1 MLEAEHLAGDLDLDD
16 ERIRH
21 AGQSA
26 EGAAEHLAQLVL
38 ARQPHGVG
46 ERDGVERPLG
56 RAVEREIGAARGLAR
71 LDGHGAHG
79 EDVGLGFQL
88 DVVRQVEL
96 EAIPVDGVPGET
108 GVAQGYGQFS
118 GDHLSTLEDVTRA
131 RVVEPVD
138 AAGPGVGGLG
148 QSGAMTSTASA
159 DTRTAALSA
168 LRELVGRSDAEFH
181 DGQYEAIEALVEGR
195 RRALVVQRTGWGKSA
210 VYFVATL
217 LLRRQG
223 AGPTVLVSPLL
234 ALMRDQIAA
243 AERAGVRAVAINST
257 NAHEW
262 SEVLERLDRD
272 EVDVLLVSPERL
284 NNPAFREQQLPALV
298 RRIGMLVVD
307 EAHCISDW
315 GHDFRPDYRRLRDL
329 IEQMPAAVPVL
340 ATTATANSRVV
351 ADVAEQLG
359 TGAESVE
366 GEVLTIRGPLARA
379 SLRLGVLRLRDSASR
394 LAWLLSHIDDLP
406 GSGIIYTLTVAAA
419 VDTARLLRE
428 HGHEVRAY
436 TGQTDT
442 DERAESEAML
452 KRNEVKALV
461 ATSAL
466 GMGFDKPDL
475 GFVLHLGAPSS
486 PVAYYQQV
494 GRAGRASESADVLL
508 LPGVEDRDIWHYFA
522 TASMPDRERAER
534 VIGALG
540 DQPISTPAL
549 EAMVDIRRTPLE
561 LLLKVLDVDGA
572 VRRVQGGWVSTGQPW
587 TYDAERYE
595 RIAGERRAEQQHMI
609 DYEQTDGCR
618 MEFLQRSLDDDTA
631 APCGRCDN
639 CAGVWF
645 PSEIGESA
653 TTQAAAS
660 LDRVGVPVEPRKA
673 WPTGAD
679 RLDVPV
685 KGRIPAD
692 EQAGEGRALAR
703 LTDLGWGGTLRELF
717 AAGAPDGAVTPQVLG
732 GCVRVLADWGWT
744 ERPVAV
750 VAMPSRSHPLL
761 VDSLA
766 RGIAEIG
773 RLPYL
778 GALDAVN
785 GGPSGQPGGNS
796 VFRLAGLWDRFSAQ
810 HLDIPAGPVLL
821 VDDMADSRWTLTV
834 AARTLRQAGATAVLP
849 FVLAL
854 RG

>member
-1 MLEAEHLAGDLDLDD
+1 
-16 ERIRH
+16 
-21 AGQSA
+21 
-26 EGAAEHLAQLVL
+26 
-38 ARQPHGVG
+38 
-46 ERDGVERPLG
+46 
-56 RAVEREIGAARGLAR
+56 
-71 LDGHGAHG
+71 
-79 EDVGLGFQL
+79 
-88 DVVRQVEL
+88 
-96 EAIPVDGVPGET
+96 
-108 GVAQGYGQFS
+108 
-118 GDHLSTLEDVTRA
+118 
-131 RVVEPVD
+131 
-138 AAGPGVGGLG
+138 
-148 QSGAMTSTASA
+148 MTSSDVAL
-159 DTRTAALSA
+159 RPAALDA
-168 LRELVGRSDAEFH
+168 LRELVGRADADFH
-181 DGQYEAIEALVEGR
+181 DGQYEAIEALVENR
-195 RRALVVQRTGWGKSA
+195 RRALVVQRTAWGKSA

-217 LLRRQG
+217 LLRRRG

-262 SEVLERLDRD
+262 SDVLAQLDRD

-284 NNPAFREQQLPALV
+284 NNPAFREEQLPALV

-329 IEQMPAAVPVL
+329 IGEMPADVPVL

-351 ADVAEQLG
+351 ADVVEQLG
-359 TGAESVE
+359 VGGSGAPD
-366 GEVLTIRGPLARA
+366 VLTIRGPLART
-379 SLRLGVLRLRDSASR
+379 SLRLGVLRLPNSASR
-394 LAWLLSHIDDLP
+394 LAWLLSHLDDLP
-406 GSGIIYTLTVAAA
+406 GSGIIYTLTVSAA

-436 TGQTDT
+436 TGQTDA
-442 DERAESEAML
+442 DERAESEGML

-475 GFVLHLGAPSS
+475 GFVVHLGAPSS

-494 GRAGRASESADVLL
+494 GRAGRASENADVLL

-534 VIGALG
+534 VIAALG
-540 DQPISTPAL
+540 DVPISTPTL

-572 VRRVQGGWVSTGQPW
+572 VRRVQGGWIATGAPW
-587 TYDAERYE
+587 VYDAERYD
-595 RIAGERRAEQQHMI
+595 RIAAERRAEQQHML
-609 DYEQTDGCR
+609 DYEETEGCR
-618 MEFLQRSLDDDTA
+618 MAFLQRTLDDDTA
-631 APCGRCDN
+631 APCGRCDR

-645 PSEIGESA
+645 PQEIGADASA
-653 TTQAAAS
+653 QAGES
-660 LDRVGVPVEPRKA
+660 LDRVGVPIEPRRA

-685 KGRIPAD
+685 KGRIPVE

-703 LTDLGWGGTLRELF
+703 LTDLGWGGTLRGIF
-717 AAGAPDGAVTPQVLG
+717 AAGAADAAVSPEILGA
-732 GCVRVLADWGWT
+732 CVRVLAGWGWD

-750 VAMPSRSHPLL
+750 IAMPSRSRPLL

-778 GALDAVN
+778 GALAPVN
-785 GGPSGQPGGNS
+785 GGPTGQPGGNS
-796 VFRLAGLWDRFSAQ
+796 VFRLAGLWDRFGADG
-810 HLDIPAGPVLL
+810 LDVPAGPVLL
-821 VDDMADSRWTLTV
+821 VDDLADSRWTLTI
-834 AARTLRQAGATAVLP
+834 AARTLRRAGATAVLP
-849 FVLAL
+849 FALAL

>member
-1 MLEAEHLAGDLDLDD
+1 MTSNTATAGIRDRALEAL
-16 ERIRH
+16 
-21 AGQSA
+21 
-26 EGAAEHLAQLVL
+26 
-38 ARQPHGVG
+38 
-46 ERDGVERPLG
+46 
-56 RAVEREIGAARGLAR
+56 RA
-71 LDGHGAHG
+71 
-79 EDVGLGFQL
+79 
-88 DVVRQVEL
+88 
-96 EAIPVDGVPGET
+96 
-108 GVAQGYGQFS
+108 
-118 GDHLSTLEDVTRA
+118 
-131 RVVEPVD
+131 
-138 AAGPGVGGLG
+138 
-148 QSGAMTSTASA
+148 
-159 DTRTAALSA
+159 
-168 LRELVGRSDAEFH
+168 LVGRPDAVFH
-181 DGQYEAIEALVEGR
+181 DGQFEAIEALVADR

-217 LLRRQG
+217 LLRQAG

-262 SEVLERLDRD
+262 ADVLAQLDRD

-284 NNPAFREQQLPALV
+284 NNPSFREQQLPALV

-329 IEQMPAAVPVL
+329 IAQMPSDVPVL

-359 TGAESVE
+359 TSGVHTD
-366 GEVLTIRGPLARA
+366 GEPSGSGSGVLTIRGPLARS
-379 SLRLGVLRLRDSASR
+379 SLRLGVLRLPDATSR
-394 LAWLLSHIDDLP
+394 LAWLLSHLDDLP

-428 HGHEVRAY
+428 RGHEVRAY
-436 TGQTDT
+436 TGQTDP
-442 DERAESEAML
+442 DERAESESML

-508 LPGVEDRDIWHYFA
+508 LPGAEDRDIWHYFA
-522 TASMPDRERAER
+522 TASMPDRDRAER
-534 VIGALG
+534 VIAALG
-540 DQPISTPAL
+540 DQPVSTPAL
-549 EAMVDIRRTPLE
+549 EAIVDIRRTPLE

-572 VRRVQGGWVSTGQPW
+572 VRRVQGGWIATGEPW
-587 TYDAERYE
+587 TYDAERYG
-595 RIAGERRAEQQHMI
+595 RIAAERLSEQQHMVE
-609 DYEQTDGCR
+609 YEQTRGCR
-618 MEFLQRSLDDDTA
+618 MEFLQRTLDDATA
-631 APCGRCDN
+631 VPCGRCDN

-645 PSEIGESA
+645 PTEIGSAAAAAA
-653 TTQAAAS
+653 TTS
-660 LDRVGVPVEPRKA
+660 LDRVGVPIEPRRA

-679 RLDVPV
+679 RLGVPV
-685 KGRIPAD
+685 KGRIDAA
-692 EQAGEGRALAR
+692 EQAGDGRALAR
-703 LTDLGWGGTLRELF
+703 LTDLGWGGTMRELF
-717 AAGAPDGAVTPQVLG
+717 AAGAADGPVAPSVLAA
-732 GCVRVLADWGWT
+732 CVRVLAGWGWA
-744 ERPVAV
+744 ERPAAV
-750 VAMPSRSHPLL
+750 VAMPSRSRPQL
-761 VDSLA
+761 VASLA
-766 RGIAEIG
+766 QGLASVG

-778 GALDAVN
+778 GELGLVE
-785 GGPSGQPGGNS
+785 GGPTGGPGGNS
-796 VFRLAGLWDRFSAQ
+796 VFRLAGVWDRLSTEGI
-810 HLDIPAGPVLL
+810 DVPAGPVLL
-821 VDDMADSRWTLTV
+821 VDDLADSRWTLTV
-834 AARTLRQAGATAVLP
+834 AARLLRRAGATDVLP